1 MYFFALYIKT
11 HGEYRL
17 LVKIIYT
24 MCFFNQVY
32 REVNMGLNLLLQE
45 FQNEF
50 TYFSISRTLETSELV
65 LQLLQLFR
73 NLSLFRFLFS
83 TLLLW

>member
-24 MCFFNQVY
+24 ICFLIKFI
-32 REVNMGLNLLLQE
+32 GK
-45 FQNEF
+45 
-50 TYFSISRTLETSELV
+50 
-65 LQLLQLFR
+65 
-73 NLSLFRFLFS
+73 
-83 TLLLW
+83 